1 MFQKSLLIVAVALS
15 LSGCAGTGPE
25 SPDNDPFERA
35 NRFMFR
41 VNVELDNYIIKP
53 VSKGYLYVPS
63 PVRRSVRNF
72 LDNLASPVTLAND
85 LLQLEGKR
93 ASTTALRLGINS
105 TVGIFGLFDPAKRLG
120 LEKHGED
127 FGQTMATWGVP
138 EGPYLF
144 TPIYGPSSPREFG
157 GWIVGWGF
165 DPMTYQDNWG
175 LENAIGR
182 YAIDGIDARAENIS
196 VLDEIERSSVD
207 FYATVRSLY
216 QQNRAS
222 EIVNGVTDID
232 DLPDIDALDDLDD
245 F

>member
-1 MFQKSLLIVAVALS
+1 MFRQKFLIVAIALA
-15 LSGCAGTGPE
+15 LSGCA
-25 SPDNDPFERA
+25 SSSQHNDPFERS
-35 NRFMFR
+35 NRFMFK
-41 VNVELDNYIIKP
+41 VNVQFDNYILKP
-53 VSKGYLYVPS
+53 VAKGYRYVPS
-63 PVRRSVRNF
+63 PVRQSVRNF

-85 LLQLEGKR
+85 IFQLQGQR
-93 ASTTALRLGINS
+93 ASTTALRFGINS
-105 TVGIFGLFDPAKRLG
+105 TIGIFGLFDPAKGLE
-120 LEKHGED
+120 LEKHNED
-127 FGQTMATWGVP
+127 FGQTMAVWGLP

-157 GWIVGWGF
+157 GWIIDWAF
-165 DPMTYQDNWG
+165 DPMTHQDDWH

-182 YAIDGIDARAENIS
+182 YAVDGVDARAGALT

-222 EIVNGVTDID
+222 EIANGVTNID
-232 DLPDIDALDDLDD
+232 DLPDLDEFDDLDD

>member
-1 MFQKSLLIVAVALS
+1 L
-15 LSGCAGTGPE
+15 
-25 SPDNDPFERA
+25 
-35 NRFMFR
+35 
-41 VNVELDNYIIKP
+41 
-53 VSKGYLYVPS
+53 PS
-63 PVRRSVRNF
+63 PVSRSVRNF

-120 LEKHGED
+120 LEKHDED

-165 DPMTYQDNWG
+165 DPMTYQDDWG

-182 YAIDGIDARAENIS
+182 YAIDGIDARADNIS

-222 EIVNGVTDID
+222 EIVNGVTNID
-232 DLPDIDALDDLDD
+232 DLPDIDALDDLDG

>member
-1 MFQKSLLIVAVALS
+1 MRCRPLLIASLAVFMSA
-15 LSGCAGTGPE
+15 CAGSGE
-25 SPDNDPFERA
+25 ALNNDPFERS
-35 NRFMFR
+35 NRFMFK

-53 VSKGYLYVPS
+53 VARGYRYVPS

-85 LLQLEGKR
+85 IFQLEGKR
-93 ASTTALRLGINS
+93 ASTTALRFGINS
-105 TVGIFGLFDPAKRLG
+105 TVGIFGLFDPAKHLG
-120 LEKHGED
+120 FEKHYED
-127 FGQTMATWGVP
+127 FGQTMAVWGVP

-144 TPIYGPSSPREFG
+144 TPIYGPSSPREFS
-157 GWIVGWGF
+157 GWITDWAF
-165 DPMTYQDNWG
+165 DPMTYQDDWD

-182 YAIDGIDARAENIS
+182 YAVDGIDYRADALTT
-196 VLDEIERSSVD
+196 LDEIERSSVD

-222 EIVNGVTDID
+222 QIANGVTDID
-232 DLPDIDALDDLDD
+232 DLPDLDEFDDLDD